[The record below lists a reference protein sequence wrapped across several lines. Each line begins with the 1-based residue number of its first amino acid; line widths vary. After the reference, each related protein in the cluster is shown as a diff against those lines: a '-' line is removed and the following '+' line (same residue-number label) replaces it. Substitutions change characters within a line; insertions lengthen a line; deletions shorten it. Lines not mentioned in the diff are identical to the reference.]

1 MQQRFRRSG
10 LAAWS
15 IRRPIAVTMLA
26 LTVVVLGMVALER
39 LGVDLLPRL
48 IYPGIGIRV
57 NDPGVPA
64 KIMEERVTRQL
75 EEQLAITEDAIAVES
90 STEEGVTRVNLTFP
104 YGTDINIALR
114 DASSRLDRA
123 KRFLPTT
130 IEPPVIYKKDPSQIP
145 ILEFVVSSPQRD
157 AVTLRD
163 WVDYDFSRWFLN
175 LQGVAA
181 AEVGGAP
188 KREIQILVDQDRLAA
203 RGLTIDDVASAV
215 SSENVDLPGG
225 RITVAGRELASRTA
239 GRFTSIEEIANLP
252 LFVEPRAR
260 NETPVYIRDVAT
272 VIDRHEDVRLRIR
285 LNGVTGVKLS
295 IQKQPQANTV
305 DVVDRVF
312 ARLALLRERGLI
324 PADVTITA
332 TDDQSRYIR
341 HAIGN
346 ASLAAITGAILAMV
360 VVYLFLGN
368 IRRTLIIGLAI
379 PLAVLVTFA
388 IMGVGDLTLNI
399 MTLGGLALGIGM
411 LVDSTIVMMENIT
424 RHQQLGEGITE
435 APVNAAGEVT
445 SAIVASTATNL
456 AAVVP
461 FLFIGGLQG
470 LLFSELIYTISA
482 AILAS
487 LLVAITLVPSYS
499 AMIHDNGISPLRQKI
514 DALVDALSL
523 RYQKLL
529 DYLLQRRKW
538 LPLAIL
544 LPLLVLAVVL
554 FANSRAAFMPN
565 MDDGRLYFK
574 ATGDPGI
581 QVDDMDRQIRIL
593 EKVLAE
599 QPEVESVFTMSGGF
613 VFGRSEYFDSNYGAM
628 RVQLVPADERDISSD
643 AWRKKME
650 KKLRALNLA
659 GIIIRGSVR
668 HLRGIRFSRGDND
681 LSLRVQGP
689 NLATLTKIG
698 DELVARLQSVP
709 LLSNLEHSYE
719 NNREELVVRI
729 DRPRAA
735 DLGVSV
741 QQIGKAVRA
750 ALDGV
755 IVSEYQEG
763 DRDYNVRLRLKRSQ
777 MRAPEDLE
785 NLLISHHEGRPVRL
799 HEVARLVMEPSP
811 SQIKRDGQRRIVEI
825 SGSFDAEASLDEIK
839 DAIDVAL
846 ADYILPEG
854 YTLYDASGFKELQQ
868 GEAASLVVM
877 LLALFLVSV
886 VMAVQY
892 ESLRNPVI
900 ILLGVPFAFIGV
912 AVGIY
917 VAGLP
922 ITMPVWLGLIMLA
935 GIVVNNAIVLVE
947 QISIERE
954 QGQDVDG
961 AIRTA
966 ARLRLRPIL
975 MTTLT
980 TVFGMLPLALALGE
994 GSELLQPLAVVIVWG
1009 LSFSMLVSLFLIPTL
1024 YRLFHARTAR
1034 T

>member
-1 MQQRFRRSG
+1 
-10 LAAWS
+10 
-15 IRRPIAVTMLA
+15 MLA
-26 LTVVVLGMVALER
+26 LTVVVLGLMALER

-48 IYPGIGIRV
+48 IYPGIGVRV

-64 KIMEERVTRQL
+64 RIMEERVTRQL

-90 STEEGVTRVNLTFP
+90 STEEGTTRISLSFP

-157 AVTLRD
+157 AVALRD
-163 WVDYDFSRWFLN
+163 WVDYEFSRWFLN

-188 KREIQILVDQDRLAA
+188 RREIQILVDQDRLAA
-203 RGLTIDDVASAV
+203 HGLTIEDVANTV

-225 RITVAGRELASRTA
+225 RITVAGRELTSRTA
-239 GRFTSIEEIANLP
+239 GRFIRVEDIARLP
-252 LFVEPRAR
+252 IPAATRDGGA
-260 NETPVYIRDVAT
+260 TPVYIRDVGS

-285 LNGVTGVKLS
+285 LNGVSGVKLS

-305 DVVDRVF
+305 DVVDRVYQ
-312 ARLALLRERGLI
+312 RLDLLRARGLI
-324 PADVTITA
+324 PNDVNITV

-341 HAIGN
+341 HSIRN
-346 ASLAAITGAILAMV
+346 ASLAALSGAVLAML

-368 IRRTLIIGLAI
+368 LRRTLIIGLAI
-379 PLAVLVTFA
+379 PLAILVTFA
-388 IMGVGDLTLNI
+388 IMGIGDLTLNI

-424 RHQQLGEGITE
+424 RHQQQGDGLDE
-435 APVNAAGEVT
+435 APVRAAGEVT

-461 FLFIGGLQG
+461 FLFIGGLAG

-499 AMIHDNGISPLRQKI
+499 AGIRDTQTSTLRRR
-514 DALVDALSL
+514 VDALMERL
-523 RYQKLL
+523 GHRYQDLL
-529 DYLLQRRKW
+529 AGMLQRRRW

-544 LPLLVLAVVL
+544 LPLLVAALVM
-554 FANSRAAFMPN
+554 FALTRGAFMPE

-574 ATGDPGI
+574 VVGDPGI

-593 EKVLAE
+593 EDVLIR
-599 QPEVESVFTMSGGF
+599 QPEVESVFTTAGGF
-613 VFGRSEYFDSNYGAM
+613 VFGRSEFFDANYGAM
-628 RVQLVPADERDISSD
+628 RVQLIPADERDISSD
-643 AWRKKME
+643 AWRRKMQ
-650 KKLRALNLA
+650 KKLRELNLA
-659 GIIIRGSVR
+659 GVTVR
-668 HLRGIRFSRGDND
+668 ARVRRLRGIRFSRGDND
-681 LSLRVQGP
+681 LSLRVQGSDLEV
-689 NLATLTKIG
+689 LARIG
-698 DELVARLQSVP
+698 DEIVKRLEAVP
-709 LLSNLEHSYE
+709 QISNLEHSYE
-719 NNREELVVRI
+719 NSREEIVVRI

-735 DLGVSV
+735 DLGVGV
-741 QQIGKAVRA
+741 QQIGRAVRA
-750 ALDGV
+750 ALDGI

-777 MRAPEDLE
+777 MRSPQDLE
-785 NLLISHHEGRPVRL
+785 NLLIAHHGGRPVRL
-799 HEVARLVMEPSP
+799 HEVAKLVLEPSP
-811 SQIKRDGQRRIVEI
+811 TQIKRDGQRRIVEI
-825 SGSFDAEASLDEIK
+825 SGSFDTEAPLEAIK
-839 DAIDVAL
+839 NAIDAAL

-868 GEAASLVVM
+868 GESASMVVIA
-877 LLALFLVSV
+877 LALFLVFV

-892 ESLRNPVI
+892 ESLRNPLI
-900 ILLGVPFAFIGV
+900 ILLGIPFAFIGV
-912 AVGIY
+912 ALGLF

-922 ITMPVWLGLIMLA
+922 VTMPVWLGLIMLA

-947 QISIERE
+947 QIGIERE
-954 QGQDVDG
+954 AGMALNA
-961 AIRTA
+961 AIAHA

-994 GSELLQPLAVVIVWG
+994 GAELLQPLAVVIVWG
-1009 LSFSMLVSLFLIPTL
+1009 LSFSMLVSLFLIPAL
-1024 YRLFHARTAR
+1024 YRLFHSRSAA
-1034 T
+1034 